1 MEVCYSLMGWGKE
14 GNSMEVL
21 HWQKGEDL
29 SADHKNSSILFHP
42 RHTLNAI
49 LPKNQIFQKLE
60 NFVMKSSKR
69 KRRNDVILQKCIL

>member
-1 MEVCYSLMGWGKE
+1 
-14 GNSMEVL
+14 MEVL

-29 SADHKNSSILFHP
+29 SPDHRNSTILFHP

-49 LPKNQIFQKLE
+49 MPKDKIFQKLE

-69 KRRNDVILQKCIL
+69 KRRNL